1 MQTGIKLQ
9 WEIEGHD
16 ACYLG
21 SAKMEWKMYS
31 PSTLGCQGGKTNRGE
46 EWEVGE
52 VGEVEKGWT
61 QSKQ

>member
-31 PSTLGCQGGKTNRGE
+31 PSTLGCQGSKTNRGE
-46 EWEVGE
+46 EGGGRGRGGREGVDT
-52 VGEVEKGWT
+52 V
-61 QSKQ
+61 